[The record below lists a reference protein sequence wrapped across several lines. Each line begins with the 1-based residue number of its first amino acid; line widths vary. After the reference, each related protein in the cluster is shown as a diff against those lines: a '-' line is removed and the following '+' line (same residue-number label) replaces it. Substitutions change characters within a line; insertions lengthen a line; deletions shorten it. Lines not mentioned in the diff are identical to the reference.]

1 MKDYTEEIVGYRER
15 KNAKNSFILR
25 YKVEDINSK
34 KKMTIYFANG
44 KHVSFDYSEIL
55 EENILNIMS
64 KEVVDYKELM
74 KDANVE
80 KCRKNE
86 SYLLDQVTGLV
97 LIFLGVTLTFAG
109 PGLYWLLALLGFI
122 FLGKGM
128 IGDLINENRFKDFV
142 KNMTFLEHEEE
153 LNNLLKSNSLMYE
166 NVSQKVLDK
175 CVVKTD
181 KTKGLTINSIEKLKI
196 EDIDNLLSLIERE
209 KMITGIKDENAQIE
223 EKGKIFVKKQN

>member
-1 MKDYTEEIVGYRER
+1 
-15 KNAKNSFILR
+15 
-25 YKVEDINSK
+25 
-34 KKMTIYFANG
+34 
-44 KHVSFDYSEIL
+44 
-55 EENILNIMS
+55 
-64 KEVVDYKELM
+64 
-74 KDANVE
+74 
-80 KCRKNE
+80 
-86 SYLLDQVTGLV
+86 
-97 LIFLGVTLTFAG
+97 
-109 PGLYWLLALLGFI
+109 
-122 FLGKGM
+122 M

-175 CVVKTD
+175 CVVKPD